1 MMGCVE
7 KDVNSQMTKI
17 ISVTPG
23 IFAAPFTD
31 AATTATATTATATT
45 ATATT
50 ATAASTATGPTVN
63 IMFKNTFTVNQRYF
77 FENVDWGVMEEGEFF
92 HDEQH
97 GKLYVYPTASEA
109 ALLASHGAVAP
120 VTDQLLEV
128 RGRDVVLSNLTFLD
142 TTYVTL
148 NSKMVD

>member
-1 MMGCVE
+1 
-7 KDVNSQMTKI
+7 
-17 ISVTPG
+17 
-23 IFAAPFTD
+23 
-31 AATTATATTATATT
+31 
-45 ATATT
+45 
-50 ATAASTATGPTVN
+50 
-63 IMFKNTFTVNQRYF
+63 MFKNTFTVNQRYF

>member
-23 IFAAPFTD
+23 ISAAPFTD
-31 AATTATATTATATT
+31 AATTVTATTATATT
-45 ATATT
+45 V
-50 ATAASTATGPTVN
+50 TAASTAASTAATTGPTVN

-142 TTYVTL
+142 TTYVWW
-148 NSKMVD
+148 